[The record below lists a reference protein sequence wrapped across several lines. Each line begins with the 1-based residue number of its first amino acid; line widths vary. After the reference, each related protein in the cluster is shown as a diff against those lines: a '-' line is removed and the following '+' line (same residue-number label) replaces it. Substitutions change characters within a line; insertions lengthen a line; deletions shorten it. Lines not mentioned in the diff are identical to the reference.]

1 MTDALWALVLGPLM
15 WVPGLNILVGFL
27 AFGWGGALLGLVV
40 TVLRSAGGE
49 RVEAARENV
58 REQAKQSTKKAAR
71 KVRGWWTELGVK
83 PDASREEINRA
94 YRDRAKKAHP
104 DAGGSDAKMTKL
116 NAAREAA
123 LRDRGR

>member
-49 RVEAARENV
+49 RVEAVDLLVAG
-58 REQAKQSTKKAAR
+58 Q
-71 KVRGWWTELGVK
+71 GGGELQEV
-83 PDASREEINRA
+83 
-94 YRDRAKKAHP
+94 AHWVTP
-104 DAGGSDAKMTKL
+104 SGCAD
-116 NAAREAA
+116 
-123 LRDRGR
+123 